1 MSVVERKARPSRN
14 DLRWFGPILLVWVAL
29 VGAIAYFRFDAPR
42 VAAVLWIA
50 GAPFPL
56 LYGMVPALRVPMYL
70 GWMRLFFPLGWLVS
84 HLVLAVLFYLVV
96 TPVAV
101 IVRLFRHDPL
111 HRRWDPSVRSYWTE
125 HRTGEDVSR
134 YLRQF

>member
-1 MSVVERKARPSRN
+1 MSVIELKSRPSRS

-42 VAAVLWIA
+42 VATILWIV

-56 LYGMVPALRVPMYL
+56 LYFAVPAFRIPMYL
-70 GWMRLFFPLGWLVS
+70 GWMRALFPIGWLVS
-84 HLVLAVLFYLVV
+84 HLVLAMLFYAVV
-96 TPVAV
+96 TPIAL
-101 IVRLFRHDPL
+101 ILRLARHDPL
-111 HRRWDPSVRSYWTE
+111 KRRWNRSATSYWTE
-125 HRTGEDVSR
+125 HRTGGDASR